1 MILTKEQIQEIEE
14 FLVYQ
19 GYDITIDSILEE
31 YEKYKNWIY
40 ISHSY
45 KKIFEHFIF
54 IFPRD

>member
-40 ISHSY
+40 I
-45 KKIFEHFIF
+45 
-54 IFPRD
+54 